1 MLPNKIL
8 NEQPILQQ
16 AEDEDV
22 LLHDAGA
29 VEAAL
34 LAHGVAEQP
43 QSLDEVAG
51 AEVLEPGL
59 RAGGRH
65 ELARFEGQL

>member
-1 MLPNKIL
+1 MLPNEIL
-8 NEQPILQQ
+8 DEQPILQQ

-34 LAHGVAEQP
+34 LAHGVAQQP

-51 AEVLEPGL
+51 AEVLESGL
-59 RAGGRH
+59 RARGRH
-65 ELARFEGQL
+65 ELGRFEGQL